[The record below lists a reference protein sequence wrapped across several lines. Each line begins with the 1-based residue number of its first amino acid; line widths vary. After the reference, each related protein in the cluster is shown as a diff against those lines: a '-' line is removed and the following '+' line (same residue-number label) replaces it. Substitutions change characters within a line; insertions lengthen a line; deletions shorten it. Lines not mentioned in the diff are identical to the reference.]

1 MLKSPLLLIAL
12 VGLAGCA
19 TPTTGVV
26 PQNSGY
32 LTVTRQ
38 GEGFWVSPG
47 TLTAQ
52 ARVDAAHHCK
62 GLGKASNVIHA
73 KEIPA
78 GPMGRWPE
86 AEIVFKCE

>member
-1 MLKSPLLLIAL
+1 MRFLILGITLA
-12 VGLAGCA
+12 LAGCA
-19 TPTTGVV
+19 VPTSGVV
-26 PQNSGY
+26 PQNNGY

-38 GEGFWVSPG
+38 GSSFLIS
-47 TLTAQ
+47 TSSLAAQ
-52 ARVDAAHHCK
+52 ARQEAADHCR